1 MKNKLTIDGV
11 WKHRT
16 GEKTPIEFSN
26 MSSTLKSTYVFN
38 IELIP
43 EEERS
48 TYEKVILKQ
57 YYREKSFNKQESVQ
71 VCESVPVEV
80 KLTPTQNVHIQI
92 PTIDELV
99 QIGEES
105 VKDYLNLYFKF
116 QYDDWE
122 TNVRFNTVDKFI
134 SNTSNFMELD
144 EITIAHIKA
153 YKKFKTNVK

>member
-1 MKNKLTIDGV
+1 MKNELTIDGI
-11 WKHRT
+11 WKYRT
-16 GEKTPIEFSN
+16 GEKTPSEFAG

-38 IELIP
+38 VELIP

-57 YYREKSFNKQESVQ
+57 YYRECTFSNKSVK
-71 VCESVPVEV
+71 VCEPVPVEI
-80 KLTPTQNVHIQI
+80 KLTPTEKVYEPAPDVQ
-92 PTIDELV
+92 ELV
-99 QIGEES
+99 KLGANY

-116 QYDDWE
+116 EYEDWE

-153 YKKFKTNVK
+153 YKELKK